1 MGSSNP
7 LMPIPKIWIPAV
19 AALVAIVISWII
31 SGDFAEAEIAALL
44 TTAGYFVLGYV
55 LPGDSTGGNSR
66 TRRRDAEA
74 EPARGPAGSRAERY

>member
-55 LPGDSTGGNSR
+55 LPGNVAGVSR
-66 TRRRDAEA
+66 TRGRDEA
-74 EPARGPAGSRAERY
+74 DPARGPAGSRAERY